1 MTDGVEKKRFVAANG
16 DEMIHCGRKAVKPKR
31 TQDRQEKIMALS
43 FEVKDVTKPLA
54 SVRRVAERGN
64 AVCLHPEGSSIENTT
79 SKERMP
85 LRKKGGSCVMDVDLM
100 VDTSVFGGQV

>member
-43 FEVKDVTKPLA
+43 FEVTDGTKPLA
-54 SVRRVAERGN
+54 SVMRVVERGN
-64 AVCLHPEGSSIENTT
+64 AVRFHLEGSYIENIE
-79 SKERMP
+79 SKERVP
-85 LRKKGGSCVMDVDLM
+85 LRKKGG
-100 VDTSVFGGQV
+100 